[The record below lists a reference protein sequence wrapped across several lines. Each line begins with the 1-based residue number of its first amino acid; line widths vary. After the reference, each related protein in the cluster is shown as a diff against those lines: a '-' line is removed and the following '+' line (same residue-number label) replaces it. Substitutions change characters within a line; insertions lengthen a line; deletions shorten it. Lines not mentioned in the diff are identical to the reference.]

1 FLLNLLFFLCVCV
14 CVCLLLSVISVPCWS
29 SYWRGG
35 FAWDWPV
42 VLYSNAAV
50 VYRVPFTWKLVHAGL
65 MLVALLLAILGLC
78 AVLGLAAFL
87 LPCSA
92 QWFHNA
98 MKPVHIW
105 LGKAILILSLT
116 SSISGINDK
125 LLLALYGSTGAPYSS
140 LPEEAKFVNSLG
152 VFIVAFGMVAF
163 GILSKKEWKWPETHQ
178 SASVS
183 VE

>member
-1 FLLNLLFFLCVCV
+1 YEAVC
-14 CVCLLLSVISVPCWS
+14 
-29 SYWRGG
+29 G
-35 FAWDWPV
+35 FAWDFKLLPRQIHRF
-42 VLYSNAAV
+42 LCAAAV

>member
-1 FLLNLLFFLCVCV
+1 
-14 CVCLLLSVISVPCWS
+14 

-35 FAWDWPV
+35 FAWDCIKLLPRQIHRF
-42 VLYSNAAV
+42 LCAAAV

-125 LLLALYGSTGAPYSS
+125 LYGSTGAPYSS

-178 SASVS
+178 SMLLTALKYYRKYFLDPISTTKAQLD
-183 VE
+183 